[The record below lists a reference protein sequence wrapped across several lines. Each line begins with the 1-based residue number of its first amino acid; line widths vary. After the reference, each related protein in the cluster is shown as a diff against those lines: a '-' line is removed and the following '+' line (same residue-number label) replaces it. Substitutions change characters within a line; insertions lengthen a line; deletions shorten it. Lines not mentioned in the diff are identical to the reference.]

1 MTQHTREGFQQ
12 TDAEWANMCLLK
24 VLVLSLGA
32 ESGFV
37 SAEVHR
43 GLLGQFKVQ
52 RRKEQRTRSKVQPVY
67 TNLDRKLEDQ
77 TRKTFCIIS
86 FGVQIMLQRFG
97 AVKVC

>member
-1 MTQHTREGFQQ
+1 MYLQ
-12 TDAEWANMCLLK
+12 K
-24 VLVLSLGA
+24 YV
-32 ESGFV
+32 
-37 SAEVHR
+37 EVY
-43 GLLGQFKVQ
+43 LECGQFKVQ
-52 RRKEQRTRSKVQPVY
+52 RRKEQRTRSKVEPVY